1 MLSRILTLRLAS
13 RANRL
18 LRHGSDARRRLSVE
32 SLEGR
37 RLLSVSRQV
46 WSGLRQQGE
55 VAHVDVRT
63 LSRGDELR
71 ETLGPR
77 EPLGTLTK
85 LSGNKDAVSPLPGTF
100 LRGSEVTRRPLVAID
115 LKQTAHE
122 RSELLRFESEREE
135 GAWSSSAQNV
145 TQYLSQRDNDHD
157 ADDDDFATDR
167 DRRQLAPLVQRAVA
181 STILQPVVIVVDG
194 SSLMEIAKNNLPTLR
209 ATASARCCDGDG
221 EFAETT
227 SPTAVNADNVHAGD
241 ADVNWDKRSTSSA
254 EDVDGRLLVPANNQT
269 LETPRIDLPPAVTSS
284 STHTPA
290 TIDDSSR
297 R

>member
-85 LSGNKDAVSPLPGTF
+85 LSGNKDSVSPLPGTF

-115 LKQTAHE
+115 LKQT
-122 RSELLRFESEREE
+122 
-135 GAWSSSAQNV
+135 
-145 TQYLSQRDNDHD
+145 
-157 ADDDDFATDR
+157 
-167 DRRQLAPLVQRAVA
+167 
-181 STILQPVVIVVDG
+181 
-194 SSLMEIAKNNLPTLR
+194 
-209 ATASARCCDGDG
+209 
-221 EFAETT
+221 
-227 SPTAVNADNVHAGD
+227 
-241 ADVNWDKRSTSSA
+241 
-254 EDVDGRLLVPANNQT
+254 
-269 LETPRIDLPPAVTSS
+269 
-284 STHTPA
+284 
-290 TIDDSSR
+290 
-297 R
+297 